1 MFCSQSKD
9 GFMKWYLSLEE
20 SVVMLDKQKEGLDTK
35 RKTLFNLKLLVRS
48 YKDGLIENQHLEDI
62 SRV

>member
-1 MFCSQSKD
+1 
-9 GFMKWYLSLEE
+9 
-20 SVVMLDKQKEGLDTK
+20 MLDKQKEGLDTK